1 MTEEEKKP
9 ETLEQRFRELE
20 EKLINK
26 IKIVYKKEL
35 VQFPAGVAVKI
46 ASGKEIDE
54 GLYLDS
60 NGSWDGRLITIGWGI
75 GSKPTLLGLLDSYVT
90 VTEKSYRSI
99 DLELQHKYLQMNKE
113 VLVEGL
119 VSRMQQVLIQL
130 R

>member
-1 MTEEEKKP
+1 MTEEERKP
-9 ETLEQRFRELE
+9 DTLEQRFRELE
-20 EKLINK
+20 EKLIDK
-26 IKIVYKKEL
+26 IRVVYKEEL

-46 ASGKEIDE
+46 ASGKEMDS

-60 NGSWDGRLITIGWGI
+60 NGNWDARLFTSGWGI
-75 GSKPTLLGLLDSYVT
+75 GTKPTLLGLLDNYVT
-90 VTEKSYRSI
+90 VTEKSYCSI

-119 VSRMQQVLIQL
+119 VSRMQQVLDRL